1 MAATRLRPWSKTEE
15 RFGNVVIRLMSAL
28 NVWIYRATGGRV
40 GGKFLR
46 GAPVLLLTTTGRKSG
61 EKRVA
66 PVLYLRDGER
76 FVVVASKGGFA
87 NHPAWYL
94 NLEANPAAE
103 VELGADRIPV
113 VARRASDDEKAALW
127 PKLTA
132 MYRDFDDYQART
144 ERNIPVMVLSRR

>member
-1 MAATRLRPWSKTEE
+1 VSQTRLRPWSKSEE
-15 RFGNVVIRLMSAL
+15 RFGNVVIRIMSLA
-28 NVWIYRATGGRV
+28 NVWLYRATGGRV

-94 NLEANPAAE
+94 NLEAHPDAE
-103 VELGADRIPV
+103 LEVGAERIPV
-113 VARRASDDEKAALW
+113 RARRASDDEKAALW

-132 MYRDFDDYQART
+132 MYRDFDDYQGRT
-144 ERNIPVMVLSRR
+144 ERNIPVMVLTRR